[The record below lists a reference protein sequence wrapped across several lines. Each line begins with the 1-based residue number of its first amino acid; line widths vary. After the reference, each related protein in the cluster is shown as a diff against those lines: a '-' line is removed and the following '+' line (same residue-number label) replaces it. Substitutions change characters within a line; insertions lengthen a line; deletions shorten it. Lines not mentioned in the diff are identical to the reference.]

1 MVNRR
6 VRAIPWGQMKNQ
18 TPSKAINIPNLFINA
33 ECEVFE
39 VMSQELRNES
49 QINAL
54 HEDKSIYIDTY
65 Q

>member
-6 VRAIPWGQMKNQ
+6 VRAITRGQVKNQ

-33 ECEVFE
+33 ERSEVSE

-49 QINAL
+49 QINTL
-54 HEDKSIYIDTY
+54 HEDKSL
-65 Q
+65 